1 MQVFS
6 ELQQIDRLTLSS
18 DLALQTRIDRKYLV
32 DSKLL
37 EQIIFEL
44 ADQLAIVRNGGNSVS
59 KYETIYFD
67 TTNRDLHKA
76 AAYKRRHRFKIRTR
90 TYLDSQT
97 SFLEL
102 KLKTNRLATRK
113 IRIPVE
119 FQTRDRLDASQL
131 GWITAQLKTAGLA
144 LSAEIEKVISN
155 EFQRTT
161 LVARDSSFRAT
172 LDFNLKFDHAAALSD
187 PSLVL
192 LETKSAG
199 APSLLDRS
207 LWQAGIR
214 PRKISKYAIGM
225 ALKYPDLPRNKW
237 ARIINRYFM

>member
-6 ELQQIDRLTLSS
+6 ELQQIDRIALAS

-32 DSKLL
+32 DSKIL
-37 EQIIFEL
+37 EPIILKL
-44 ADQLAIVRNGGNSVS
+44 ADQVAVVQNAEISVAN
-59 KYETIYFD
+59 YETIYFD
-67 TTNRDLHKA
+67 TANRDFHKA

-131 GWITAQLKTAGLA
+131 DWINAQLKTAGLQMPA
-144 LSAEIEKVISN
+144 GIEKVITN
-155 EFQRTT
+155 EFHRVT
-161 LVARDSSFRAT
+161 LVGTDLSFRAT
-172 LDFNLKFDHAAALSD
+172 LDFDLKFDHSLALKES
-187 PSLVL
+187 SMVL
-192 LETKSAG
+192 LETKSAS
-199 APSLLDRS
+199 APNALDRA
-207 LWQAGIR
+207 LWQSGIR

-225 ALKYPDLPRNKW
+225 ALKFPDLPRNKW
-237 ARIINRYFM
+237 ARVINRYFS